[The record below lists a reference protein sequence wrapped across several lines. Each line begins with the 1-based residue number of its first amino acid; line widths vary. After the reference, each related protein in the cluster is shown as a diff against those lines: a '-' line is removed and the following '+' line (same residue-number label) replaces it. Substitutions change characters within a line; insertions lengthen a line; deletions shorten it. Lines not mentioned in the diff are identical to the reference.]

1 MPSSSH
7 ASDFDS
13 ESPRFSDASVSGS
26 DWPAEP
32 RLRGLRWRVLLG
44 VLPPYPTMIESLR
57 RAAANGRRRYAELR
71 RGLIVDPHT
80 LEDGQK
86 GGNLNINNPLSQDPD
101 SIWGRY
107 FKNAELEKIIE
118 SDLTRL
124 YPEHG
129 VFFQSYGC
137 QAMLRRILLV
147 WVLVHPQYGY
157 RQGMHEVLAPLVYVL
172 HLDVTH
178 LSQVRQR
185 YQDPFEEDRFD
196 TPHEDRFSFFKEG
209 IQGKHGAPSLL
220 SRSALRVSSEN
231 MSMGDEDWVRTVH
244 PDDLPLVVAD
254 DFGFNLK
261 TMVLGSDSYGA
272 EGELGALL
280 SGRFVEHDAY
290 CMFDSLLRGQGGA
303 VVLAD
308 YFSAVNDGGTGLSP
322 VLEASAD
329 IYHSLAAIDM
339 SLYLHLVG
347 LGVEPQFFA
356 LRWLRVLFGREFDL
370 EKLLLLWDAILAASN
385 NGKES
390 ANLSGARR
398 RSARGLFITNFAVS
412 MILFLRSNLLASSN
426 ATSCL
431 QKLLNFP
438 KSVDIRN
445 LIENAKML
453 QTHSEVLLKTTPS
466 PGSKHSWIS
475 DQRSRGSKLKSFSR
489 TPSFQTQNFSPL
501 NVLQQRFS
509 GSPEMIR
516 PPVPESYWEERWMNS
531 VFPKEQLS
539 SLQTVDASAAAGD
552 SDLLNVP
559 RTVSVP
565 EEVLVSSS
573 TGTTGRVEGN
583 HIIETSYS
591 DVAKQLTTG
600 GDILSCPLDIGGIAN
615 NIVTESSNREA
626 FCNGNGCCTKLSKYV
641 LTASASD
648 TMEIETGKKVYGEH
662 VCIHA
667 LDLSAGISMNN
678 PLSGRPDESACLC
691 NSCIEDSQED
701 LQHRRRRHSA
711 SELTFQTNED
721 KIDNVQVED
730 VSQAVLGKHSR
741 ASLQALGRA
750 MGKSIQV
757 LESAL
762 SSICK
767 EGGTALPYGESKQ
780 EIRLSAEGQLTAV
793 TALTDLK
800 KISNILLQM

>member
-1 MPSSSH
+1 MPPSSH

-32 RLRGLRWRVLLG
+32 RLRGLRWRVMLG
-44 VLPPYPTMIESLR
+44 VLPICPTTIESLR

-71 RGLIVDPHT
+71 RGLIVDPHSS
-80 LEDGQK
+80 EDGQK
-86 GGNLNINNPLSQDPD
+86 GENLSVNNPLSQDPD

-107 FKNAELEKIIE
+107 FRNAELEKIIE

-129 VFFQSYGC
+129 SFFQSYGC

-185 YQDPFEEDRFD
+185 YQDPFEDRFD
-196 TPHEDRFSFFKEG
+196 TPNEDRFSFCKEA
-209 IQGKHGAPSLL
+209 KPAAPSLL
-220 SRSALRVSSEN
+220 PRSALHVSSED
-231 MSMGDEDWVRTVH
+231 MFIGDEDWLRRVH
-244 PDDLPLVVAD
+244 PDDLPLVEAD
-254 DFGFNLK
+254 DFGFNLE

-290 CMFDSLLRGQGGA
+290 CMFDSLLRGQGAA

-329 IYHSLAAIDM
+329 IYHSLAAVDM

-370 EKLLLLWDAILAASN
+370 EKLLLLWDAILGASN
-385 NGKES
+385 SGKES
-390 ANLSGARR
+390 EHLSGARR
-398 RSARGLFITNFAVS
+398 SSARGSFITNFAVS
-412 MILFLRSNLLASSN
+412 MILYLRSNLLASSN
-426 ATSCL
+426 ATTCL

-438 KSVDIRN
+438 KNVDIRN
-445 LIENAKML
+445 LIENAKRL
-453 QTHSEVLLKTTPS
+453 QTHSEELLKTTPS
-466 PGSKHSWIS
+466 PGSKHSWLS
-475 DQRSRGSKLKSFSR
+475 EQRSRNSKLKSFSR
-489 TPSFQTQNFSPL
+489 SPSFQTQIFSPL
-501 NVLQQRFS
+501 KVLQQRFS

-531 VFPKEQLS
+531 VFPKEQP
-539 SLQTVDASAAAGD
+539 QTVDAAGD
-552 SDLLNVP
+552 GSDVPNVP
-559 RTVSVP
+559 RSVSAP
-565 EEVLVSSS
+565 EDVLVNSSL
-573 TGTTGRVEGN
+573 GGTGRVEGN
-583 HIIETSYS
+583 HIIEASHSDSAKLVTTSGDLVSGPS
-591 DVAKQLTTG
+591 DIEVNT
-600 GDILSCPLDIGGIAN
+600 N
-615 NIVTESSNREA
+615 NFVTEASSTEA
-626 FCNGNGCCTKLSKYV
+626 NSNGDVCCTKMSE
-641 LTASASD
+641 TASTGPACNTLERD
-648 TMEIETGKKVYGEH
+648 TGREDSGER

-667 LDLSAGISMNN
+667 LDLSTGTSMNG
-678 PLSGRPDESACLC
+678 PSSCRPGGAACLC
-691 NSCIEDSQED
+691 NSCNEGSQEG
-701 LQHRRRRHSA
+701 LQRSRRRHSA
-711 SELTFQTNED
+711 SELLLPTNED
-721 KIDNVQVED
+721 SIDDGQVNEGSFMKG
-730 VSQAVLGKHSR
+730 VSKAFMGRHSR
-741 ASLQALGRA
+741 SSLQALGRA
-750 MGKSIQV
+750 MVESIQV
-757 LESAL
+757 LENVL
-762 SSICK
+762 PSICK
-767 EGGTALPYGESKQ
+767 EGGASKALGESIQ
-780 EIRLSAEGQLTAV
+780 ETSLENAKGQLTAV
-793 TALTDLK
+793 TALTDLR